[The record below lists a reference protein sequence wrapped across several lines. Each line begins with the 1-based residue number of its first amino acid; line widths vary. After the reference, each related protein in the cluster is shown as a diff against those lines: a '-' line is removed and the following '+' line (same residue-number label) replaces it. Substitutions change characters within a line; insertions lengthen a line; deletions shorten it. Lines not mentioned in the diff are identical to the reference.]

1 MKYSMCLS
9 VMCGQASSTAVNEDK
24 RGDMGFA
31 GEHTSAPSI
40 PLIPVSIGDLFQSS
54 SDEWEAPGD
63 LFNFNF

>member
-24 RGDMGFA
+24 RGDTGFA

-40 PLIPVSIGDLFQSS
+40 PLIPVSFGDLFQSS
-54 SDEWEAPGD
+54 SDE
-63 LFNFNF
+63 